1 MPAWSNSPRT
11 LTQMLREWDD
21 ATLAGLLLDR
31 PDLAFPPPS
40 DLTQIASRATTRHS
54 VSSALDTLNA
64 FELQVARRASA
75 HTAGFPADVHG
86 TALAAGLDEVA
97 ALNALQRLHRLA
109 LVWGPATSLRPVRA
123 MSALLAEPGT
133 AAGAGAEAA
142 TVPAA
147 HPPTFS
153 DVPRQP
159 PSLVDKVAAGS
170 AFELVRRVEVLVEH
184 CDHLPLRLSRAGG
197 FASREVKIIAALLD
211 VPAAVATLHLEVAE
225 ESGLLGLAAH
235 DGNEVL
241 LPATAFDGW
250 LDRPL
255 ADQWAV
261 LAASWLE
268 AHDGGGPRWLK
279 RLCLEAFGHPAEG
292 RVLSASDL
300 RAWVAWQRPRLAVGT
315 DRQVATFLDQGSWV
329 GVTGLGAV
337 ASFAPRL
344 QHERPPVHPDEPDH
358 DSTTLARHLPMRSE
372 HVLVQAD
379 LTAIAPGPLTA
390 AASRELG
397 SLADV
402 ESRGGAT
409 VYRFTAESLERGLDL
424 GWDAEEIL
432 SVLRSRSRTPLPQPL
447 RYLVHDLARRRTEA
461 GAASKPAAKHEAPP
475 RGVPRRGPGEPS
487 AGDLLPPAAATAI
500 VAGLRRAE
508 STSPHRGAPGLR
520 TPEPRVA
527 APVDALRQAVETG
540 EVVWISLVDAH
551 GATTERLVRAVDVAD
566 GQLHARDARYGED
579 VVVPVRRISAAHIVR
594 NGR

>member
-21 ATLAGLLLDR
+21 ATLAGLLLTR

-64 FELQVARRASA
+64 FELEVARRASA
-75 HTAGFPADVHG
+75 STAGFPADVHG

-97 ALNALQRLHRLA
+97 ALDALQRLQRLA

-123 MSALLAEPGT
+123 MSALLAGPGT
-133 AAGAGAEAA
+133 AAGARAEAA

-153 DVPRQP
+153 DAPRQP

-197 FASREVKIIAALLD
+197 FASREVKVIAALLD

-225 ESGLLGLAAH
+225 KAGLLGLAAH

-241 LPATAFDGW
+241 LPSTAFDGW

-261 LAASWLE
+261 LAASWLD

-279 RLCLEAFGHPAEG
+279 RLCLEAFGDPAEG
-292 RVLSASDL
+292 RVLSASEL
-300 RAWVAWQRPRLAVGT
+300 RTWVAWQRPRLAVGT

-337 ASFAPRL
+337 ASFAPHLR
-344 QHERPPVHPDEPDH
+344 HARPPAHRDEADH
-358 DSTTLARHLPMRSE
+358 DSSTLARHLPMRSE

-397 SLADV
+397 TLADV

-409 VYRFTAESLERGLDL
+409 VYRFTAESLGRGLDA

-432 SVLRSRSRTPLPQPL
+432 SVLRSRSRTALPQPL

-461 GAASKPAAKHEAPP
+461 GASSKPAAKQPAPP
-475 RGVPRRGPGEPS
+475 RGVPRHGPGESS
-487 AGDLLPPAAATAI
+487 AADLLPPAAATAI
-500 VAGLRRAE
+500 VAGLRQAE

-520 TPEPRVA
+520 TPEPRV

-540 EVVWISLVDAH
+540 EVVWISLVDAR
-551 GATTERLVRAVDVAD
+551 GATSERLVRAVDVAD
-566 GQLHARDARYGED
+566 GQLLAQDARYGD
-579 VVVPVRRISAAHIVR
+579 DIAVPVRRISAAHIVR
-594 NGR
+594 NGK